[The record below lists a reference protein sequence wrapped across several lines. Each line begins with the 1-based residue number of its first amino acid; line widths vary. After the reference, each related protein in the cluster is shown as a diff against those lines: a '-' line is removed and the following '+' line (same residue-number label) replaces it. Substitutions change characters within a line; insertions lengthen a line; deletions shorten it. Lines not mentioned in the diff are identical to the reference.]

1 MGCIVCGESS
11 LSEQV
16 ESSFVRQ
23 GALKK
28 TLMTTM
34 TEGSD
39 KDGINYTIMESAK

>member
-34 TEGSD
+34 TEEGMVEVI
-39 KDGINYTIMESAK
+39 KIV